1 MTWLERGMRKV
12 VLASLLTLTGAVA
25 IGGSAGATA
34 TKVFRQTT
42 SKDFEEGE
50 ATGSMILPTGE
61 VVAGMKTS
69 HVAIDAA
76 FVWCAAQ
83 SRDGAV
89 AYFGTGDQGKI
100 FAVDTKARSQVGDER
115 PARKIADLDAAWV
128 TALAVRNDGMLL
140 AGTTPGGRVYTIDP
154 KSGASHELATLAAD
168 HVWSLAYDGKTGVTY
183 AGTGS
188 PGKVFAI
195 DDKGRSRELWD
206 SGDKHVVSLAQELGG
221 ARSLLAGTSEE
232 AILYRISLEGRA
244 EALQDFEAEEVR
256 AIAPTK
262 DAIYVA
268 VNDFEK
274 ATVVTPAGPAAAK
287 GTRITL
293 TPASAP
299 SSAGSLPR
307 PGQRKAKAGLYRL
320 ERDGRIEQIFSLTD
334 GYLTAVLPD
343 PEVTAGATGAAGAAG
358 SAAGATSGDAGAD
371 GVYVATGT
379 QGKVYRIFKD
389 RTAALALDL
398 PERQVLTLARAGA
411 TFLAGTGDV
420 GGVYRAQ
427 ASAGPEA
434 SYLSKVLDGEF
445 QARWGMLRWHGSR
458 GLTIETRSGNTAKP
472 DSSWNGWRK
481 LDRPQPGTDESA
493 GHVVSAG
500 GRYLQYRVALSGA
513 GARLRDVSIFYV
525 PQNQRARVTELTLAD
540 PPSTTSSST
549 TTATSAS
556 ATRTHSSVLR
566 LRWKVE
572 NTDGDDL
579 AFRLAF
585 REENE
590 AVWRPLGGA
599 GAGASPDPLQKPE
612 YDWNTE
618 AIPDGLYTVRIVTSD
633 ERSRPRGESLESTF
647 VSPPLL
653 VDNRKPEVVAL
664 EVHGP
669 LLAGRARDTGS
680 NITEIEFAV
689 DGGEWQLVPP
699 SDGIFDDRVE
709 PFSFRLP
716 ALAAGPH
723 TVTVRAWDGAD
734 NVGATSI
741 TVRGGK

>member
-1 MTWLERGMRKV
+1 MRKV
-12 VLASLLTLTGAVA
+12 VFASALALTGAA
-25 IGGSAGATA
+25 AAGGTAGATA

-42 SKDFEEGE
+42 AKDFEEGE

-69 HVAIDAA
+69 HVLVDAA
-76 FVWCAAQ
+76 FVWCTTQ
-83 SRDGAV
+83 SRDGSV

-100 FAVDTKARSQVGDER
+100 FAIETKPPRAGDER

-128 TALAVRNDGMLL
+128 TALAVRNDGTLL
-140 AGTTPGGRVYTIDP
+140 AGTTPGGRIYTVDP
-154 KSGASHELATLAAD
+154 RTGAAHELVTLSAD
-168 HVWSLAYDGKTGVTY
+168 HVWSLAYDGRTGVIY

-195 DDKGRSRELWD
+195 DDKGRARELWD
-206 SGDKHVVSLAQELGG
+206 SGDKHVVSLAQEPGG
-221 ARSLLAGTSEE
+221 ARALLAGTSEE
-232 AILYRISLEGRA
+232 AILYRVGLDGRA

-256 AIAPTK
+256 AIAPTR

-274 ATVVTPAGPAAAK
+274 TATPTVVGPAAAK
-287 GTRITL
+287 GTRITQ
-293 TPASAP
+293 TPATAP
-299 SSAGSLPR
+299 ASAGSLPR

-320 ERDGRIEQIFSLTD
+320 ERDGRIEQIFSLSD
-334 GYLTAVLPD
+334 GYLTSVLPD
-343 PEVTAGATGAAGAAG
+343 ADTTPGASAKAGD
-358 SAAGATSGDAGAD
+358 DASDGG

-398 PERQVLTLARAGA
+398 PERQVLTLSRAG
-411 TFLAGTGDV
+411 TSFLAGTGDV

-427 ASAGPEA
+427 ASAGEDA
-434 SYLSKVLDGEF
+434 SYLSKVLDGDF

-458 GLTIETRSGNTAKP
+458 TLTIETRSGNTAKP
-472 DSSWNGWRK
+472 DASWNAWKK
-481 LDRPQPGTDESA
+481 LERLQPGNDESA
-493 GHVVSAG
+493 GHVASAG
-500 GRYLQYRVALSGA
+500 GRYLQYRVGLSGA

-540 PPSTTSSST
+540 APVSTTST
-549 TTATSAS
+549 TTASSSAS
-556 ATRTHSSVLR
+556 ASRVHSAVLR

-572 NTDGDDL
+572 NSDGDDL
-579 AFRLAF
+579 AYRVSF

-590 AVWRPLGGA
+590 AVWRTLGG
-599 GAGASPDPLQKPE
+599 PDPLQKPE

-618 AIPDGLYTVRIVTSD
+618 AIPDGLYSVRVVTSD
-633 ERSRPRGESLESTF
+633 ERSRPRGETLESTF
-647 VSPPLL
+647 ISPPLL
-653 VDNRKPEVVAL
+653 VDNRKPEVVGL
-664 EVHGP
+664 EAHYP

-689 DGGEWQLVPP
+689 DGGDWQLVPP

-716 ALAAGPH
+716 ALVVGPH

-734 NVGATSI
+734 NVGAASI
-741 TVRGGK
+741 TVRGK

>member
-1 MTWLERGMRKV
+1 MRKLRV
-12 VLASLLTLTGAVA
+12 AWLLTLVGVMAAGGA
-25 IGGSAGATA
+25 AGATA

-42 SKDFEEGE
+42 AKDFEEGE

-69 HVAIDAA
+69 HVSIDAA
-76 FVWCAAQ
+76 FVWCATQ

-100 FAVDTKARSQVGDER
+100 FAVDTKAPHAGDER
-115 PARKIADLDAAWV
+115 PARKVADLDAAWV
-128 TALAVRNDGMLL
+128 TALAVRNDGTLL

-154 KSGASHELATLAAD
+154 KSGASRELATLAAD
-168 HVWSLAYDGKTGVTY
+168 HVWSLAHDSKTGITY

-195 DDKGRSRELWD
+195 DDKGRARALWD
-206 SGDKHVVSLAQELGG
+206 SGDKHVVSLAQEPGG

-232 AILYRISLEGRA
+232 AILYRITLEGRA

-256 AIAPTK
+256 AIAPAR

-274 ATVVTPAGPAAAK
+274 TTPVTPAGPPAAK

-320 ERDGRIEQIFSLTD
+320 ERDGRIEQIFSLAD
-334 GYLTAVLPD
+334 GYLTALLPD
-343 PEVTAGATGAAGAAG
+343 PEGPPGAAVP
-358 SAAGATSGDAGAD
+358 GDAGAGD
-371 GVYVATGT
+371 VGEGGVYAATGT

-398 PERQVLTLARAGA
+398 PERQVLTLARAGV

-427 ASAGPEA
+427 ASAGADA

-481 LDRPQPGTDESA
+481 LDRPQPGNDESA
-493 GHVVSAG
+493 GHVASAG
-500 GRYLQYRVALSGA
+500 GRYLQYRVALNAA

-540 PPSTTSSST
+540 PPATTSPSA
-549 TTATSAS
+549 TASAS
-556 ATRTHSSVLR
+556 ASTARTHSSLLR

-579 AFRLAF
+579 CYRLTF

-590 AVWRPLGGA
+590 AVWRPLSGA
-599 GAGASPDPLQKPE
+599 GLGNGPEPLQKPE

-633 ERSRPRGESLESTF
+633 ERSRPRGEALESTF

-680 NITEIEFAV
+680 NITELEFAV
-689 DGGEWQLVPP
+689 DGGDWQLAPP

-709 PFSFRLP
+709 PFSLRLP
-716 ALAAGPH
+716 TLAPGPH
-723 TVTVRAWDGAD
+723 TITVRAWDSAD
-734 NVGATSI
+734 NVGAASI
-741 TVRGGK
+741 TVRGGSGK